1 MKETIRQSIDSTVLM
16 GLRVIFGSF
25 LMGVL
30 VFTLFSVIMYFDQA
44 GNPDLVVPVESNAT
58 LLTYLALGYMVV
70 AIPVSS
76 ILFKRFL
83 KTDQNSDAHVII
95 ANIRS
100 ALLVRLAV
108 FEGAALL
115 AATGLLIASMDGFLV
130 GNPNLWI
137 NLVPIGYFTL
147 HIFAN
152 WPTASRIVSIYEYY
166 FVQ

>member
-1 MKETIRQSIDSTVLM
+1 MKETIRQAIDSNVLM

-44 GNPDLVVPVESNAT
+44 GNPDLEIPLESNAT
-58 LLTYLALGYMVV
+58 LLTYLALGFMVV
-70 AIPVSS
+70 TIPVSS

-83 KTDQNSDAHVII
+83 KTDQKADALVVI

-100 ALLVRLAV
+100 AMLIRLAL
-108 FEGAALL
+108 FEGAALF
-115 AATGLLIASMDGFLV
+115 AATALLIASMDGFLV

-147 HIFAN
+147 HIVAN
-152 WPTASRIVSIYEYY
+152 WPTEARIVSIYENYY
-166 FVQ
+166 I

>member
-1 MKETIRQSIDSTVLM
+1 MKETIRQSIDSTVLL

-30 VFTLFSVIMYFDQA
+30 VFTLFSVVMYLNQA

-83 KTDQNSDAHVII
+83 KIEQKSDANVII

-115 AATGLLIASMDGFLV
+115 AATGLLIAAMDGFLV
-130 GNPNLWI
+130 GNPNVWI
-137 NLVPIGYFTL
+137 NLVPIAYFTL
-147 HIFAN
+147 HIIAN
-152 WPTASRIVSIYEYY
+152 WPTVARMVSIYEYH
-166 FVQ
+166 FF